1 MAALTCP
8 NCSAILKTK
17 DPVPA
22 GKKVKCPKCATVFE
36 SPAEE
41 QPAEAPPPPPPPEN
55 EFAGLGGG
63 EVEKPAKKGKAK
75 PKATA
80 ESSKDGDESPKKKDE
95 TPKKSNTGLIIGI
108 VVGVLLLCCCLPS
121 CGFGFVNF
129 SGLAMF
135 GMTSVKDKRSPED
148 INAEIIEKAMKQK

>member
-17 DPVPA
+17 DQCLRA
-22 GKKVKCPKCATVFE
+22 RRHARSATVFE

-41 QPAEAPPPPPPPEN
+41 QPAERRRLRLKKDSRTRG
-55 EFAGLGGG
+55 AG
-63 EVEKPAKKGKAK
+63 KPAKRKAK
-75 PKATA
+75 PKAPA

-108 VVGVLLLCCCLPS
+108 VVGVLLLCCCAPS
-121 CGFGFVNF
+121 CVGGFLNF
-129 SGLAMF
+129 GGLALF